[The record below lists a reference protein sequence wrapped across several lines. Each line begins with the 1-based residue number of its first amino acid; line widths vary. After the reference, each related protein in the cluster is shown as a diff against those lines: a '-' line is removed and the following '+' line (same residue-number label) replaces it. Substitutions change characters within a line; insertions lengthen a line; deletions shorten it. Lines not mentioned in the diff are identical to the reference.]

1 MGCLWGTLRLLSTMV
16 AEPSSALEPVE
27 ASAYKGARGE
37 IRAERLT
44 CTYQQQGRP
53 RLVGA
58 ADGYSYLREGAMGEP
73 GRPGSAVER
82 CPHDPKSWRGG
93 RGSWPGGRAAA
104 AAAHVSDA

>member
-1 MGCLWGTLRLLSTMV
+1 MV

-27 ASAYKGARGE
+27 ASAYKGAGGE

-73 GRPGSAVER
+73 GRPGSAVA
-82 CPHDPKSWRGG
+82 RGWLLNG
-93 RGSWPGGRAAA
+93 RFYSIRVGAGCLPQHARTLYSRGA
-104 AAAHVSDA
+104 